1 MTNVYK
7 LYMLCI
13 ICAVLIFFFAAFIR
27 FMLNSASKITGQNK
41 ISRSLKGSGL
51 SKDKHGNGF
60 IFLELSNQVQRF

>member
-41 ISRSLKGSGL
+41 ISRSLREAVYLKINL
-51 SKDKHGNGF
+51 ETVL
-60 IFLELSNQVQRF
+60 FLERREEKRSI